1 MILRINSDL
10 FKMFNIDFYLNIIES
25 RYIDGFF

>member
-10 FKMFNIDFYLNIIES
+10 FKMFNIDFYLNIIENW
-25 RYIDGFF
+25 YINGFF